1 MSNYTKRIQSYKKF
15 SVFDNK
21 KIEELVNLKQT
32 LSHKHNQGKE
42 KSTELS
48 REI

>member
-15 SVFDNK
+15 SNFDNK

-32 LSHKHNQGKE
+32 LSSKHDKDKE

-48 REI
+48 R